1 MINNGH
7 ETCST
12 VSAERYLHA
21 HEQYRRLNTNKL
33 RQFSVRKKYTKWK
46 KILLSKI
53 EHLYMLDRCQVGN
66 IEHP

>member
-12 VSAERYLHA
+12 ISAERYLHA

-33 RQFSVRKKYTKWK
+33 RQFSVRKKYTK
-46 KILLSKI
+46 
-53 EHLYMLDRCQVGN
+53 
-66 IEHP
+66 